1 MANPN
6 EMSKTEMRLE
16 INAAE
21 AVVNNGGTL
30 SQEQWDRV
38 FKMLQLVK
46 EDYTMKKKQLRGHL
60 GMLAFSMDS
69 QWCVMHRE
77 DLPEPTRV
85 CAEGQYQ
92 GMIFTLTV
100 LGGDW
105 VRDAKG
111 KHRVFLM
118 GESSRD
124 TDEYTNKED

>member
-1 MANPN
+1 MANLN

-46 EDYTMKKKQLRGHL
+46 EDYTMKKKELRGHL

>member
-46 EDYTMKKKQLRGHL
+46 EDYTMKKKELRGHL

-92 GMIFTLTV
+92 GMIFTLTA

-105 VRDAKG
+105 VRDDKG
-111 KHRVFLM
+111 KHRAFLM

>member
-1 MANPN
+1 
-6 EMSKTEMRLE
+6 
-16 INAAE
+16 
-21 AVVNNGGTL
+21 
-30 SQEQWDRV
+30 
-38 FKMLQLVK
+38 
-46 EDYTMKKKQLRGHL
+46 MKKKELRGHL

-69 QWCVMHRE
+69 QWCVIHRQDVAE
-77 DLPEPTRV
+77 SARLY
-85 CAEGQYQ
+85 AEGQYQ

-118 GESSRD
+118 GESSLD

>member
-1 MANPN
+1 
-6 EMSKTEMRLE
+6 
-16 INAAE
+16 
-21 AVVNNGGTL
+21 
-30 SQEQWDRV
+30 
-38 FKMLQLVK
+38 
-46 EDYTMKKKQLRGHL
+46 MKKKELRGHL

-69 QWCVMHRE
+69 QWFVMHRE

-124 TDEYTNKED
+124 TDEYTNKEN

>member
-1 MANPN
+1 MANYAYGVV
-6 EMSKTEMRLE
+6 KTF
-16 INAAE
+16 
-21 AVVNNGGTL
+21 TL
-30 SQEQWDRV
+30 CKLIDGSFRENI
-38 FKMLQLVK
+38 
-46 EDYTMKKKQLRGHL
+46 ETT
-60 GMLAFSMDS
+60 GMDFFS
-69 QWCVMHRE
+69 RE